1 MMIIRAAMS
10 AKINENCNKLPN
22 SQRAMNRDLLFFNC
36 QSTLFIGLE
45 EEEEEEGINEKQNI
59 ADRNR
64 VEGSQSQNK
73 RSEESTKPREVEEFE
88 GL

>member
-1 MMIIRAAMS
+1 
-10 AKINENCNKLPN
+10 
-22 SQRAMNRDLLFFNC
+22 MNRDLLFFNC
-36 QSTLFIGLE
+36 QSTLSIGLE

-59 ADRNR
+59 AERNR
-64 VEGSQSQNK
+64 VEGSQSQAM